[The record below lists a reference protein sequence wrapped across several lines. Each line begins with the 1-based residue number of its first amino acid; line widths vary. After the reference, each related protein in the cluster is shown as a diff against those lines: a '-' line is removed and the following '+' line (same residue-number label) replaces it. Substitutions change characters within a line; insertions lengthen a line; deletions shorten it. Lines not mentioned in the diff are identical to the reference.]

1 MIYEPEEGGEVIFLT
16 REDGEMNGW
25 NASVLGIVENRG
37 YADRVLLYDIYSRI
51 FFSFKILSTYLRIFY
66 SINLKLI

>member
-25 NASVLGIVENRG
+25 NALVLGIVENRG
-37 YADRVLLYDIYSRI
+37 YVDRVLLYDIYSRI
-51 FFSFKILSTYLRIFY
+51 FFSFKIVRCIFEFF
-66 SINLKLI
+66 IQLI

>member
-25 NASVLGIVENRG
+25 NALVLGIVENRG
-37 YADRVLLYDIYSRI
+37 YVDRVYCMTFIHVSFFLSR
-51 FFSFKILSTYLRIFY
+51 FFQHILEFFIQ
-66 SINLKLI
+66 LI